1 MKKKVNFII
10 FLSVFFNFIFSS
22 SAKTLSKNINE
33 SLDVKEELTEE
44 KLREIIE
51 ISKNSPDPESNV
63 NIDKKTQIK
72 QIFTSTENLETSNDR
87 LYLEENYSALV
98 KKYYDFLD
106 ELNEEIKDHQFKD
119 KTKVVPLNN
128 EISKE
133 LTSNNLIKNFELG
146 IGMKYQ
152 GVKEE
157 TYHFDQEQSNRS
169 YINSSLAEENNFGSI
184 PIYATGKYNFSTDSN
199 NVQPY
204 LKLNLG
210 YYIEGVENRE
220 KEISKSGYV
229 SFNESMEYSNGR
241 YYGFGGGVEYSNGLT
256 FDVMY
261 QINKNKNNENSTKDD
276 RVTFSVEYKLDL

>member
-1 MKKKVNFII
+1 MKRDLKLLSFTII
-10 FLSVFFNFIFSS
+10 FFNVTFLNFAQDSPQ
-22 SAKTLSKNINE
+22 TNIN

-51 ISKNSPDPESNV
+51 IAESSPDPETCV
-63 NIDKKTQIK
+63 NIDRKTQIK
-72 QIFTSTENLETSNDR
+72 QIFSNNSDSR
-87 LYLEENYSALV
+87 LFLEENYSTLV

-106 ELNEEIKDHQFKD
+106 ELNQEIKEHQFKD
-119 KTKVVPLNN
+119 KTKVVPINN
-128 EISKE
+128 EVSKE

-152 GVKEE
+152 GLKEE
-157 TYHFDQEQSNRS
+157 TYRFDREQSSRS
-169 YINSSLAEENNFGSI
+169 YINSYLAEENNFGSI
-184 PIYATGKYNFSTDSN
+184 PVYATGKYNFTSN
-199 NVQPY
+199 DNVKPY

-210 YYIEGVENRE
+210 YYIEGIENRE

-241 YYGFGGGVEYSNGLT
+241 YYGVGGGVEYSNGLT

-261 QINKNKNNENSTKDD
+261 QVNKNKNNENKNEDD